1 MTYDDDSQ
9 SYLGPQGLS
18 RRTFSEETARE
29 IDLAVREIVQSASE
43 RCRTLLAQRRQTLEK
58 AARLL
63 LEKETL
69 TDLDL
74 KPLFDEARTE
84 AALAVP
90 RVVSRS

>member
-1 MTYDDDSQ
+1 VSYDTEVGTF
-9 SYLGPQGLS
+9 LGPQAT

-29 IDLAVREIVQSASE
+29 IDLAVRDIVQNAAE
-43 RCRTLLAQRRQTLEK
+43 RSRTLLAQRRQTLEK

-69 TDLDL
+69 TDLEL
-74 KPLFDEARTE
+74 KPLLDEARIE
-84 AALAVP
+84 AAQAVP